1 MLKETVTCLAQEK
14 GSFEALATNSNC
26 ITGTTEMTTTEQQNR
41 AKPLRKKQE
50 QYMKTTD
57 MAFLSYNKN

>member
-1 MLKETVTCLAQEK
+1 
-14 GSFEALATNSNC
+14 
-26 ITGTTEMTTTEQQNR
+26 MTTTEQQNR
-41 AKPLRKKQE
+41 AKPLRKKHE